1 MIIARTKVEL
11 KDTLKNLSNKP
22 GKLALIPTMGNLH
35 DGHLSLIKLAKLKSS
50 KTITTIFVNPLQ
62 FGNNEDFDKYPK
74 TNDLDLK
81 KLRQEK
87 CDVVFMPLNKDEVFP
102 PPSEIKNINSGVL
115 GEDLC
120 GKIRPGHFDGVL
132 TVVNRIFELINPDI
146 AVFGAKDYQQQI
158 LIRKMAESLY
168 PNLKLLTAPII
179 RSQSGLALS
188 SRNNYLSEQELKLA
202 SNLYKS
208 LQQSVISYN
217 NKISTKKI
225 INDAQKFLKSKNL
238 IFDYFEL
245 RDSQLNTVKDKN
257 FTGKKVFLVS
267 ATINKTRLIDNVEF
281 N

>member
-1 MIIARTKVEL
+1 MIITRTRDEL
-11 KDTLKNLSNKP
+11 YKTLEEFSKRP

-35 DGHLSLIKLAKLKSS
+35 DGQLSLIKLAKLKAS

-62 FGNNEDFDKYPK
+62 FGKNEDFKTYPRTEK
-74 TNDLDLK
+74 SDIEKLK
-81 KLRQEK
+81 KEH
-87 CDVVFMPLNKDEVFP
+87 CDILFIPKNGEEVFSKIDKVKTLDSGRLG
-102 PPSEIKNINSGVL
+102 SE
-115 GEDLC
+115 LC

-132 TVVNRIFELINPDI
+132 TVVNKLFELINPDV

-158 LIRKMAESLY
+158 LIKKMAKSLY
-168 PNLKLLTAPII
+168 PNLELLTAPII

-202 SNLYKS
+202 SSLYKN

-217 NKISTKKI
+217 NKINTEKI
-225 INDAQKFLKSKNL
+225 IKDAQKFLKSKNL

-245 RDSQLNTVKDKN
+245 RDSQLNTVKDSN

-267 ATINKTRLIDNVEF
+267 ATINKTRLIDNIEF
-281 N
+281 

>member
-11 KDTLKNLSNKP
+11 KDTLKNLSNRP

-62 FGNNEDFDKYPK
+62 FGKNEDFDKYPK
-74 TNDLDLK
+74 THELDIE
-81 KLRQEK
+81 KLEK
-87 CDVVFMPLNKDEVFP
+87 EQCDVLFMPVNKDEIFP
-102 PPSEIKNINSGVL
+102 PPGEIKNIDSGEL
-115 GEDLC
+115 GKDLC

-146 AVFGAKDYQQQI
+146 AIFGAKDYQQQI
-158 LIRKMAESLY
+158 LIKKMAKSLY
-168 PNLKLLTAPII
+168 PNLELLTAPII

-202 SNLYKS
+202 SSLYKS

-217 NKISTKKI
+217 NKINTEEI
-225 INDAQKFLKSKNL
+225 IKDAQKFLKSKNL

-245 RDSQLNTVKDKN
+245 RDSQLNTVKDSN
-257 FTGKKVFLVS
+257 FTGKKVFLAS
-267 ATINKTRLIDNVEF
+267 ATINKTRLIDNIEF
-281 N
+281 

>member
-1 MIIARTKVEL
+1 MIIARTKTEL
-11 KDTLKNLSNKP
+11 KETLKNLSNKA

-35 DGHLSLIKLAKLKSS
+35 DGHLSLIKLAKLKAS

-74 TNDLDLK
+74 THELDIE
-81 KLRQEK
+81 KLEK
-87 CDVVFMPLNKDEVFP
+87 EQCDVLFMPVNKDEIFP
-102 PPSEIKNINSGVL
+102 PPGEIKNMDSGEL
-115 GEDLC
+115 GKDLC

-146 AVFGAKDYQQQI
+146 AIFGAKDYQQQI
-158 LIRKMAESLY
+158 LIKKMAKSLY
-168 PNLKLLTAPII
+168 PNLELLTAPII

-202 SNLYKS
+202 SSLYKS

-217 NKISTKKI
+217 NKINTEEI
-225 INDAQKFLKSKNL
+225 IKDAQKFLKSKNL

-245 RDSQLNTVKDKN
+245 RDSQLNTVKDSN
-257 FTGKKVFLVS
+257 FTGKKVFLAS
-267 ATINKTRLIDNVEF
+267 ATINKTRLIDNIEF
-281 N
+281 

>member
-11 KDTLKNLSNKP
+11 KDTLKNLSNRP
-22 GKLALIPTMGNLH
+22 GNLALIPTMGNLH

-50 KTITTIFVNPLQ
+50 KTITTIFINPLQ

-74 TNDLDLK
+74 THELDIE
-81 KLRQEK
+81 KLEK
-87 CDVVFMPLNKDEVFP
+87 EQCDVLFMPVNKDEVFP
-102 PPSEIKNINSGVL
+102 PPGEIRNIDSGVL
-115 GEDLC
+115 GKDLC

-146 AVFGAKDYQQQI
+146 AIFGAKDYQQQI
-158 LIRKMAESLY
+158 LIKKMAKSLY
-168 PNLKLLTAPII
+168 PNLELLTAPII

-202 SNLYKS
+202 SSLYKS

-217 NKISTKKI
+217 NKINTEEI
-225 INDAQKFLKSKNL
+225 IKDAQKFLKSKNL

-245 RDSQLNTVKDKN
+245 RDSQLNTVKDSN

-267 ATINKTRLIDNVEF
+267 ATINKTRLIDNIEF
-281 N
+281 

>member
-11 KDTLKNLSNKP
+11 KDTLKNLSNRP

-50 KTITTIFVNPLQ
+50 KTITTIFINPLQ

-74 TNDLDLK
+74 THELDIE
-81 KLRQEK
+81 KLEK
-87 CDVVFMPLNKDEVFP
+87 EQCDVLFMPVNKDEVFP
-102 PPSEIKNINSGVL
+102 PPSEIKNMDSGVL
-115 GEDLC
+115 GKDLC

-146 AVFGAKDYQQQI
+146 AIFGAKDYQQQI
-158 LIRKMAESLY
+158 LIKKMAKSLY
-168 PNLKLLTAPII
+168 PNLELLTAPII

-202 SNLYKS
+202 SSLYKS

-217 NKISTKKI
+217 NKINTEEI
-225 INDAQKFLKSKNL
+225 IKDAQKFLKSKNL

-245 RDSQLNTVKDKN
+245 RDSQLNTVKDSN
-257 FTGKKVFLVS
+257 FTGKKVFLAS
-267 ATINKTRLIDNVEF
+267 ATINKTRLIDNIEF
-281 N
+281 

>member
-1 MIIARTKVEL
+1 MIIARTKTEL
-11 KDTLKNLSNKP
+11 KETLKNLSNKA

-62 FGNNEDFDKYPK
+62 FGKNEDFDKYPK
-74 TNDLDLK
+74 THELDIE
-81 KLRQEK
+81 KLEK
-87 CDVVFMPLNKDEVFP
+87 EQCDVLFMPVNKDEVFP
-102 PPSEIKNINSGVL
+102 PPGEIKNIDSGVL
-115 GEDLC
+115 GKDLC

-146 AVFGAKDYQQQI
+146 AIFGAKDYQQQI
-158 LIRKMAESLY
+158 LIKKMAKSLY
-168 PNLKLLTAPII
+168 PNLELLTAPII

-202 SNLYKS
+202 SSLYKS

-217 NKISTKKI
+217 NKINTEEI
-225 INDAQKFLKSKNL
+225 IKDAQKFLKSKNL

-245 RDSQLNTVKDKN
+245 RDSQLNTVKDSN
-257 FTGKKVFLVS
+257 FTGKKVFLAS
-267 ATINKTRLIDNVEF
+267 ATINKTRLIDNIEF
-281 N
+281 

>member
-11 KDTLKNLSNKP
+11 KDTLKNLSNRP

-50 KTITTIFVNPLQ
+50 KTITTIFINPLQ

-74 TNDLDLK
+74 THELDIE
-81 KLRQEK
+81 KLEK
-87 CDVVFMPLNKDEVFP
+87 EQCDVLFMPVNKDEVFP
-102 PPSEIKNINSGVL
+102 PPGEIKNIDSGVL
-115 GEDLC
+115 GKDLC

-146 AVFGAKDYQQQI
+146 AIFGAKDYQQQI
-158 LIRKMAESLY
+158 LIKKMAKSLY
-168 PNLKLLTAPII
+168 PNLELLTAPII

-188 SRNNYLSEQELKLA
+188 SRNNYLSDQELKLA
-202 SNLYKS
+202 SSLYKS

-217 NKISTKKI
+217 NKINTEKI
-225 INDAQKFLKSKNL
+225 IKDAQKFLKSKNL

-245 RDSQLNTVKDKN
+245 RDSQLNTVKDSN

-267 ATINKTRLIDNVEF
+267 ATINKTRLIDNIEF
-281 N
+281 

>member
-11 KDTLKNLSNKP
+11 KDTLKNLSNRP

-50 KTITTIFVNPLQ
+50 KTITTIFINPLQ

-74 TNDLDLK
+74 THELDIE
-81 KLRQEK
+81 KLEK
-87 CDVVFMPLNKDEVFP
+87 EQCDVLFMPVNKDEVFP
-102 PPSEIKNINSGVL
+102 PPGEIKNIDSGIL
-115 GEDLC
+115 GKDLC

-146 AVFGAKDYQQQI
+146 AIFGAKDYQQQI
-158 LIRKMAESLY
+158 LIKKMAKSLY
-168 PNLKLLTAPII
+168 PNLELLTAPII

-202 SNLYKS
+202 SSLYKS

-217 NKISTKKI
+217 NKINTEEI
-225 INDAQKFLKSKNL
+225 IKDAQKFLKSKNL

-245 RDSQLNTVKDKN
+245 RDSQLNTVKDIN

-267 ATINKTRLIDNVEF
+267 ATINKTRLIDNIEF
-281 N
+281 

>member
-11 KDTLKNLSNKP
+11 KDTLKNLSNRP

-50 KTITTIFVNPLQ
+50 KTITTIFINPLQ

-74 TNDLDLK
+74 THELDIE
-81 KLRQEK
+81 KLEK
-87 CDVVFMPLNKDEVFP
+87 EQCDVLFMPVNKDEVFP
-102 PPSEIKNINSGVL
+102 PPGEIKNIDSGIL
-115 GEDLC
+115 GKDLC

-146 AVFGAKDYQQQI
+146 AIFGAKDYQQQI
-158 LIRKMAESLY
+158 LIKKMAKSLY
-168 PNLKLLTAPII
+168 PNLELLTAPII

-217 NKISTKKI
+217 NKINTEEI
-225 INDAQKFLKSKNL
+225 IKDAQKFLKAKNL
-238 IFDYFEL
+238 IFEYFEL
-245 RDSQLNTVKDKN
+245 GDSQLNTVKNSN
-257 FTGKKVFLVS
+257 FTGKKVFLAS
-267 ATINKTRLIDNVEF
+267 ATINKTRLIDNIEF
-281 N
+281 

>member
-11 KDTLKNLSNKP
+11 KDTLKNLSNRP

-50 KTITTIFVNPLQ
+50 KTITTIFINPLQ

-74 TNDLDLK
+74 THELDIE
-81 KLRQEK
+81 KLEK
-87 CDVVFMPLNKDEVFP
+87 EQCDVLFMPVNKDEVFP
-102 PPSEIKNINSGVL
+102 PPSEIKNIDSGVL
-115 GEDLC
+115 GKDLC

-146 AVFGAKDYQQQI
+146 AIFGAKDYQQQI
-158 LIRKMAESLY
+158 LIKKMAKSLY
-168 PNLKLLTAPII
+168 PNLELLTAPII

-202 SNLYKS
+202 SSLYKS

-217 NKISTKKI
+217 NKINTEEI
-225 INDAQKFLKSKNL
+225 IKDAQKFLKSKNL

-245 RDSQLNTVKDKN
+245 RDSQLNTVKDSN
-257 FTGKKVFLVS
+257 FTGKKVFLAS
-267 ATINKTRLIDNVEF
+267 ATINKTRLIDNIEF
-281 N
+281 

>member
-11 KDTLKNLSNKP
+11 KDTLKNLSNRP

-50 KTITTIFVNPLQ
+50 KTITTIFINPLQ

-74 TNDLDLK
+74 THELDIE
-81 KLRQEK
+81 KLEK
-87 CDVVFMPLNKDEVFP
+87 EQCDVLFMPVNKDEVFP
-102 PPSEIKNINSGVL
+102 PPGEIKNIDSGLL
-115 GEDLC
+115 GNDLC

-146 AVFGAKDYQQQI
+146 AIFGAKDYQQQI
-158 LIRKMAESLY
+158 LIKKMAKSLY
-168 PNLKLLTAPII
+168 PNLELLTAPII

-202 SNLYKS
+202 SSLYKS

-217 NKISTKKI
+217 NKINTEEI
-225 INDAQKFLKSKNL
+225 IKDAQKFLKSKNL

-245 RDSQLNTVKDKN
+245 RDSQLNTVKDSN
-257 FTGKKVFLVS
+257 FTGKKVFLAS
-267 ATINKTRLIDNVEF
+267 ATINKTRLIDNIEF
-281 N
+281 

>member
-11 KDTLKNLSNKP
+11 KDTLKNLSNRP

-50 KTITTIFVNPLQ
+50 KTITTIFINPLQ

-74 TNDLDLK
+74 THELDIE
-81 KLRQEK
+81 KLEK
-87 CDVVFMPLNKDEVFP
+87 EQCDVVFMPINKDEVFP
-102 PPSEIKNINSGVL
+102 SPGEIKNIDSGLL
-115 GEDLC
+115 GKDLC

-146 AVFGAKDYQQQI
+146 AIFGAKDYQQQI
-158 LIRKMAESLY
+158 LIKKMAKSLY
-168 PNLKLLTAPII
+168 PNLELLTAPII

-202 SNLYKS
+202 SSLYKS

-217 NKISTKKI
+217 NKINTEEI
-225 INDAQKFLKSKNL
+225 IKDAQKFLKSKNL

-245 RDSQLNTVKDKN
+245 RDSQLNTVKDIN

-267 ATINKTRLIDNVEF
+267 ATINKTRLIDNIEF
-281 N
+281 

>member
-11 KDTLKNLSNKP
+11 KDTLKNLSNRP

-50 KTITTIFVNPLQ
+50 KTITTIFINPLQ

-74 TNDLDLK
+74 TNELDLK
-81 KLRQEK
+81 KLRLEK
-87 CDVVFMPLNKDEVFP
+87 CDAVFMPINKDEVFP
-102 PPSEIKNINSGVL
+102 PPGEIKNIDSGML
-115 GEDLC
+115 GRDLC

-146 AVFGAKDYQQQI
+146 AIFGAKDYQQQI
-158 LIRKMAESLY
+158 LIKKMAKSLY
-168 PNLKLLTAPII
+168 PNLELLTAPII

-202 SNLYKS
+202 SSLYKS

-217 NKISTKKI
+217 NKINTEEI
-225 INDAQKFLKSKNL
+225 IKDAQKFLKSKNL

-245 RDSQLNTVKDKN
+245 RDSQLNTVKDSN
-257 FTGKKVFLVS
+257 FTGKKVFLAS
-267 ATINKTRLIDNVEF
+267 ATINKTRLIDNIEF
-281 N
+281 

>member
-11 KDTLKNLSNKP
+11 KDTLKNLSNRP

-50 KTITTIFVNPLQ
+50 KTITSIFINPLQ

-74 TNDLDLK
+74 THELDIE
-81 KLRQEK
+81 KLEK
-87 CDVVFMPLNKDEVFP
+87 EQCDVLFMPFNKDEVFP
-102 PPSEIKNINSGVL
+102 PPGEIKNIDSGVL
-115 GEDLC
+115 GKDLC

-146 AVFGAKDYQQQI
+146 AIFGAKDYQQQI
-158 LIRKMAESLY
+158 LIKKMAKSLY
-168 PNLKLLTAPII
+168 PNLELLTAPII

-202 SNLYKS
+202 SSLYKS

-217 NKISTKKI
+217 NKINTEEI
-225 INDAQKFLKSKNL
+225 IKDAQKFLKSKNL

-245 RDSQLNTVKDKN
+245 RDSQLNTVKDIN

-267 ATINKTRLIDNVEF
+267 ATINKTRLIDNIEF
-281 N
+281 

>member
-1 MIIARTKVEL
+1 MIIACTKTEL
-11 KDTLKNLSNKP
+11 KETLKNLSNKA

-74 TNDLDLK
+74 THELDIE
-81 KLRQEK
+81 KLEK
-87 CDVVFMPLNKDEVFP
+87 EQCDIVFMPINKDEVFP
-102 PPSEIKNINSGVL
+102 SSSEIKNIDSGLL
-115 GEDLC
+115 GKDLC

-158 LIRKMAESLY
+158 LIRKMAKSLY
-168 PNLKLLTAPII
+168 PNLELLTGPKKKKK
-179 RSQSGLALS
+179 SGLALS

-217 NKISTKKI
+217 NKISTKEI

-245 RDSQLNTVKDKN
+245 RDRQLNAVKDNN
-257 FTGKKVFLVS
+257 FIGKKVFLVS
-267 ATINKTRLIDNVEF
+267 ATINKTRLIDNIEF
-281 N
+281 